1 MAEPREPTQMVK
13 VQQMLLSGPVCAT
26 TFLREFISAGRSRV
40 SDLKTKHGWSISTGV
55 CDEHNHKTRQIRYR
69 LTHDALCRCPKCQ
82 RSDSLV
88 SVFVTGE
95 QLSLV

>member
-1 MAEPREPTQMVK
+1 MSDPIEPTQMEKVK
-13 VQQMLLSGPVCAT
+13 AMLLSNPVCAT
-26 TFLREFISAGRSRV
+26 TFLANYMSAARSRV
-40 SDLKTKHGWSISTGV
+40 SELRAAGWSISTGV